1 MVAKKVLGGQN
12 PDGSQKDGFLKY
24 EKNRPVGVYDL
35 KKSAYQMFDSGSW
48 VKEAEKKL
56 GDLPEGFI
64 PWRGLLQDPQK
75 EDKLRAFFKN
85 VKTGKTLGTQ
95 LAQNYLKESKAIGEK
110 LVSEGVAHSPDDV
123 NGVLLNGFF
132 HIYGPI
138 NEYV

>member
-1 MVAKKVLGGQN
+1 MPTATKQIISRRRSSSRCSVKGILESVSLVAMV
-12 PDGSQKDGFLKY
+12 
-24 EKNRPVGVYDL
+24 
-35 KKSAYQMFDSGSW
+35 
-48 VKEAEKKL
+48 
-56 GDLPEGFI
+56 
-64 PWRGLLQDPQK
+64 GLLQDPQK